1 MWLNA
6 DRKCRGEDGKSD
18 GKETSWARW
27 NVSAGPPRAPPFLQP
42 PARSG
47 RRGFPFSF
55 LSHSFPI
62 PFPLGIHHRQP
73 GQSIAVFHPPA
84 RALPPARRVSGGF
97 SPTPRLRAGHDGG
110 GPGTDRPAILPVPHP
125 PLAACPAPSIP
136 QPRTVQKSKHVITS
150 PRLRCPCSCSMS
162 SRRGSSSL
170 LLNSRHW
177 PDCGNKSLWSWL
189 RQELSTD
196 AAHRLHYRPDGL
208 VDPARRCCTHV
219 VRAR

>member
-1 MWLNA
+1 M
-6 DRKCRGEDGKSD
+6 
-18 GKETSWARW
+18 
-27 NVSAGPPRAPPFLQP
+27 
-42 PARSG
+42 SG
-47 RRGFPFSF
+47 RRWEKRWERDILGAMERFCRAAPRPTISAATRTQRAPWLSFLIPFPF
-55 LSHSFPI
+55 LSHSFST
-62 PFPLGIHHRQP
+62 G
-73 GQSIAVFHPPA
+73 HPPSTTRTIHRRFPPPGKGSPSSQEGFGRIFTHAEVAGGPRRRRA
-84 RALPPARRVSGGF
+84 RDRPPSDSARPPPA
-97 SPTPRLRAGHDGG
+97 
-110 GPGTDRPAILPVPHP
+110 
-125 PLAACPAPSIP
+125 LAACPAPSIP